1 MFIRIFR
8 SKYFLQYLLFFIL
21 AFALWIDVLINPV
34 KINLALQSTG
44 AAWLDKIFT
53 GFPLITVILSI
64 GLLMF
69 QALVF
74 NQIHDNHRLAERNQM
89 LVAAFYILLMSSTPI
104 LVRPNIMIIVNFLMI
119 ILINTMLNILGKH
132 EPYRQVFDAAF
143 LVGIA
148 SLLYFPA
155 AVFIVFIWLC
165 FVVFQIF
172 TWREWVISIFAF
184 LIPYLFLGTYYFYTD
199 DLLEVL
205 RKYVTHFY
213 EIKPIIVSTN
223 TYAFIIWGL
232 LTFLVLLVFSR
243 MLKGIAESI
252 SDLRKKNRVVL
263 FFLFMVAVSS
273 VYSGE
278 NFRMHLSLAAIP
290 VSAIFGTY
298 FSQSKRMLLPEIIT
312 MLILM
317 VIFAGKFMTLK

>member
-21 AFALWIDVLINPV
+21 AFALWIDVLINPA
-34 KINLALQSTG
+34 KINLALQNTG
-44 AAWLDKIFT
+44 TAWLDKFFS

-64 GLLMF
+64 GLLIF

-119 ILINTMLNILGKH
+119 ILLNTMLNILGKH

-155 AVFIVFIWLC
+155 VVFIVFIWLC

-184 LIPYLFLGTYYFYTD
+184 FIPYLFVGTYYFWTD
-199 DLLEVL
+199 ELVDVL
-205 RKYVTHFY
+205 RKYVIHFY
-213 EIKPIIVSTN
+213 EIKPIIVAAN

-263 FFLFMVAVSS
+263 FFLFIVAVSS

>member
-34 KINLALQSTG
+34 KINLALQNTG

-53 GFPLITVILSI
+53 GFPLITVILFI
-64 GLLMF
+64 GLLIF

-119 ILINTMLNILGKH
+119 ILVNTMLNILGKH

-155 AVFIVFIWLC
+155 VVFIVFIWLC
-165 FVVFQIF
+165 FIVFQIF
-172 TWREWVISIFAF
+172 TWREWVISVFAF
-184 LIPYLFLGTYYFYTD
+184 LIPYLFVGTYYFWTD
-199 DLLEVL
+199 ELVDVL
-205 RKYVTHFY
+205 RNYVTHFY
-213 EIKPIIVSTN
+213 EIKPIIVSAN

-263 FFLFMVAVSS
+263 FFLFIVAVSS
-273 VYSGE
+273 VYSGD

-312 MLILM
+312 MMIL
-317 VIFAGKFMTLK
+317 VIIFAGKFMTLK

>member
-1 MFIRIFR
+1 MLIRIFR

-34 KINLALQSTG
+34 KINLALQNTG

-64 GLLMF
+64 GLLIF

-74 NQIHDNHRLAERNQM
+74 NQIHDNQRLAERNQM

-155 AVFIVFIWLC
+155 VVFIVFIWLC

-184 LIPYLFLGTYYFYTD
+184 LIPYLFVGTYYFYTD
-199 DLLEVL
+199 ELLEVL
-205 RKYVTHFY
+205 QKYVTNFY

-263 FFLFMVAVSS
+263 FFLFIVAVSS

-317 VIFAGKFMTLK
+317 VIFTGKFMTLK

>member
-1 MFIRIFR
+1 
-8 SKYFLQYLLFFIL
+8 
-21 AFALWIDVLINPV
+21 
-34 KINLALQSTG
+34 
-44 AAWLDKIFT
+44 
-53 GFPLITVILSI
+53 
-64 GLLMF
+64 
-69 QALVF
+69 
-74 NQIHDNHRLAERNQM
+74 
-89 LVAAFYILLMSSTPI
+89 
-104 LVRPNIMIIVNFLMI
+104 MI

>member
-8 SKYFLQYLLFFIL
+8 SKYFLQFLLFFIL
-21 AFALWIDVLINPV
+21 AFALWIDVLINPS
-34 KINLALQSTG
+34 KINLALQNTG
-44 AAWLDKIFT
+44 ASWLDKIFT

-64 GLLMF
+64 GLLIF

-155 AVFIVFIWLC
+155 VVFIVFIWLC

-184 LIPYLFLGTYYFYTD
+184 LIPYLFVGTYYFYTD
-199 DLLEVL
+199 ELLEVL
-205 RKYVTHFY
+205 QKYVTNFY

-263 FFLFMVAVSS
+263 FFLFIVAVSS